1 MIKTLIPFFLLPVY
15 LLGNFI
21 ALNNGARSLGMGNT
35 FVALSDDA
43 SAVFYNPAGL
53 GRIQQLSSIVSYQNM
68 YGIEGLHNSM
78 LSVAFPTP
86 IIRTGL
92 SIQSLRLDD
101 IYDESIFYLSAASII
116 RPQNIPFRFGLSIK
130 YESISIK
137 YLSNIQNPSSIDIDF
152 GFLVDLSKST
162 YLGYSL
168 KNALEPIFK
177 FNSHN
182 GQIKKRHIIG
192 ICHRWRKSVNFLADF
207 NVSSEGTYWNFGSEM
222 WFHNVFASRIGIMN
236 EKLTIGFGLKADK
249 WTLDTA
255 VLSNEELGSTYRVS
269 LGINI

>member
-1 MIKTLIPFFLLPVY
+1 MKKTLVLFLLLPIS

-21 ALNNGARSLGMGNT
+21 SLNNGARSLGMGNT

-43 SAVFYNPAGL
+43 SAAFYNPAGL
-53 GRIQQLSSIVSYQNM
+53 GRVHELSSIVSYQNM

-78 LSVAFPTP
+78 ASVVIPTP
-86 IIRTGL
+86 IVRIGL
-92 SIQSLRLDD
+92 SMQNLSLDD
-101 IYDESIFYLSAASII
+101 IYDETIFYLSAASII
-116 RPQNIPFRFGLSIK
+116 RPKNVPVRFGVSVK
-130 YESISIK
+130 HESVSVN
-137 YLSNIQNPSSIDIDF
+137 YLSSTRNPSSIDLDF
-152 GFLVDLSKST
+152 GLLVDISKST

-168 KNALEPIFK
+168 KNVLEPVFK
-177 FNSHN
+177 FSSHS
-182 GQIKKRHIIG
+182 GQIKKRHKLG

-207 NVSSEGTYWNFGSEM
+207 NVSSQGTHWNIGSEM

-236 EKLTIGFGLKADK
+236 EKLTIGFGLKADR

-255 VLSNEELGSTYRVS
+255 VLSHEELGSTYRIS